1 MTRLSTEPV
10 NPYFTEDQIECLL
23 NFAAQAVGS
32 LSAVRGIEYHIL
44 GIEDLAKKE
53 EAAALLRSLQA
64 QDWDGAARHV
74 ELAGVNN
81 LLVAI
86 LLRIDAIGP
95 GPRNYW
101 VAMRSPFEYLDAA
114 SLIAWGKVT
123 APLAVS
129 MQTLSLEAA
138 RHGKS

>member
-1 MTRLSTEPV
+1 MTRLSTGPV

-23 NFAAQAVGS
+23 NFAAQTVGS
-32 LSAVRGIEYHIL
+32 LSAVRGIEYYIL

-74 ELAGVNN
+74 ELAGINN

-86 LLRIDAIGP
+86 LLRIDSKEHGL
-95 GPRNYW
+95 RNYW

-114 SLIAWGKVT
+114 SLITWGEVT
-123 APLAVS
+123 VPPAVP
-129 MQTLSLEAA
+129 MQTLPLETAHH
-138 RHGKS
+138 RKR